1 MYYINTFICLYVIN
15 MFILTK
21 IETIREIIR
30 LMAYIKLNFNYKR
43 QDFKKI
49 FIYFFYIFFIII
61 ACLFF
66 KIFAKKYCY

>member
-1 MYYINTFICLYVIN
+1 

-30 LMAYIKLNFNYKR
+30 LMADIKLNFNYRR

-49 FIYFFYIFFIII
+49 FYIYFLYIFYYNR
-61 ACLFF
+61 LSFF
-66 KIFAKKYCY
+66 QDICKKILLLNRIYY

>member
-1 MYYINTFICLYVIN
+1 

-30 LMAYIKLNFNYKR
+30 LMADIKLNFNYRR

-49 FIYFFYIFFIII
+49 FYIYFLYIFYYNRLSFFSRYLQKNI
-61 ACLFF
+61 AI
-66 KIFAKKYCY
+66 K